1 MFFGP
6 LKRLTQHLS
15 VRLAVL
21 FSALFVVAAAVSFM
35 VLLVLL
41 SQDLRRNDRSIVQA
55 KWKEYEAILAGNGI
69 SALKALIAEE
79 RFKEGDIPLLVQ
91 VVDANGESV
100 FLKVPEDSANA
111 LPVIAERLRKKPL
124 SAAWTEIPSAHEAD
138 RIDVLTGPLPGDQL
152 YLRVGKSSDP
162 RDDLIENLMHFF
174 LGISAFFVILGSGL
188 GIFFSHRALAPLR
201 DLIATMH
208 KVRRG
213 SLNSRVP
220 PTSAGGEMGEL
231 SSIFN
236 QMLDRVEVLVKG
248 MRETLDNIAHDIR
261 TPLARIRA
269 SAELSL
275 RDPPG
280 PHDRE
285 ALEDCA
291 ENADAVVQIL
301 NSLLN
306 LAEAESGSSAL
317 KRELTPVSDLVRP
330 VVDLYDIVAEER
342 GIMVSFQAAIDPA
355 VLVDRARVKQALGN
369 LLDNAIKYSP
379 NDSEIVISVQELA
392 GAVLIAL
399 RDQGEGI
406 HEDDLPRIWERL
418 FRADKSRSKPG
429 MGIGLSLVLA
439 IARLH
444 GGDVFAVSQPERG
457 STFTLKLPKP

>member
-1 MFFGP
+1 MFFG
-6 LKRLTQHLS
+6 LLRQLTQRLS

-21 FSALFVVAAAVSFM
+21 FSTIFVVAAAVSFT
-35 VLLVLL
+35 VLFVLL
-41 SQDLRRNDRSIVQA
+41 SHHLKRNDRTMVQA
-55 KWKEYEAILAGNGI
+55 KWKEYEAILEGHGLG
-69 SALKALIAEE
+69 ALKALILEE
-79 RFKEGDIPLLVQ
+79 RLKEGDIPLLVQ
-91 VVDANGESV
+91 VVDAKGESEL
-100 FLKVPEDSANA
+100 LKVPEDSANA
-111 LPVIAERLRKKPL
+111 LPVIAESLRKVSL
-124 SAAWTEIPSAHEAD
+124 VAAWTDIPSPHEAD
-138 RIDVLTGPLPGDQL
+138 RIDVLTGPLPGGQMF
-152 YLRVGKSSDP
+152 LRVGKSSDP
-162 RDDLIENLMHFF
+162 RDDLIENLMHLF
-174 LGISAFFVILGSGL
+174 LGISALFVLLGSSL

-201 DLIATMH
+201 DLIVTMH

-213 SLNSRVP
+213 SLGSRVP

-275 RDPPG
+275 REPPG

-317 KRELTPVSDLVRP
+317 KRELTPVSDLVSP

-342 GIMVSFQAAIDPA
+342 SIMVSFQAAIDPG

-379 NDSEIVISVQELA
+379 NGSEIVISVEELV
-392 GAVLIAL
+392 GAVLITIK
-399 RDQGEGI
+399 DQGEGI

-444 GGDVFAVSQPERG
+444 GGDAFAVSQPGRG
-457 STFTLKLPKP
+457 SIFTLKLPKL